1 LNAGELLAR
10 GLAHLGIAC
19 TPAQLEALET
29 HRSEL
34 ERWNRAY
41 GLVKASGEEL
51 IVRHFLDSLAGLPV
65 IRGLHPRS
73 TMLDVGSGAGFPG
86 IPLAVFLPDC
96 EVTLLERSSRRA
108 AFLAN
113 VALLVGL
120 RHVRVEE
127 KQLDELTGR
136 FDLVTFRGFS
146 PLARELDGLLR
157 VLSPEGHLV
166 AYKGRRE
173 RVLAELQAAGVGEGE
188 AAVHALQVP
197 FLEAERHLVV
207 INFVDKARREG
218 YDLR

>member
-1 LNAGELLAR
+1 MNAGELLAQ
-10 GLAHLGIAC
+10 GLARLAVAC
-19 TPAQLEALET
+19 TPAQLEALEI

-51 IVRHFLDSLAGLPV
+51 VVRHFLDSLAGLPV
-65 IRGLHPRS
+65 IFGLHPRG

-86 IPLAVFLPDC
+86 LPLAVFLTDC
-96 EVTLLERSSRRA
+96 EVTLLERSSKRA

-113 VALLVGL
+113 VVLLLGL

-127 KQLDELTGR
+127 KQLAELSGR

-173 RVLAELQAAGVGEGE
+173 RVLAELRAAGIAEGQ

-197 FLEAERHLVV
+197 FLEAERQLVI
-207 INFVDKARREG
+207 INSLTKPGGRAT
-218 YDLR
+218 L